1 MENVIIVRFG
11 EINLKGK
18 NKRFFEGKLIKHI
31 RFQLKEFIDTE
42 IYQEYSRLYIRS
54 RKEDQGKI
62 IEKVRKVFGIVSL
75 STAVSIPS
83 DIDAIRKA
91 SFELMKERFDKEAF
105 KTFRVT
111 TKRANKKFPIPSM
124 EVSSDVGGFVLKSFN
139 GELSVDVH
147 QPDVT
152 LIVEI
157 RQKTYITCDHF
168 PAYGGLP
175 LETNGSALLL
185 LSGGIDSPVAGWMMG
200 KRGVKVHAVHFHS
213 YPFTSERAQEKILD
227 LAREL
232 QNYIGEFMI
241 FNVNLL
247 KIQKAINEECPDE
260 EMTIH
265 SRRFMTRIAEK
276 IAKRYEL
283 QALITGDN
291 IGQVASQTM
300 ESLQV
305 VSEVASIPIFRPLI
319 AYDKQDIIK
328 VAKEINTYEISIQP
342 FEDCCS
348 VFLPKKP
355 LTRPRLNNIVESEQH
370 LDVEGLVTEAIED
383 MEIMKLTFNQ
393 E

>member
-83 DIDAIRKA
+83 DINAIRKA

>member
-1 MENVIIVRFG
+1 M
-11 EINLKGK
+11 
-18 NKRFFEGKLIKHI
+18 
-31 RFQLKEFIDTE
+31 
-42 IYQEYSRLYIRS
+42 
-54 RKEDQGKI
+54 
-62 IEKVRKVFGIVSL
+62 
-75 STAVSIPS
+75 
-83 DIDAIRKA
+83 
-91 SFELMKERFDKEAF
+91 
-105 KTFRVT
+105 
-111 TKRANKKFPIPSM
+111 
-124 EVSSDVGGFVLKSFN
+124 KSFN

>member
-83 DIDAIRKA
+83 DINAIRKA

-111 TKRANKKFPIPSM
+111 TKRANKKFPMPSM